1 MVYFRGTDLQ
11 ISVMEKDI
19 NNVFEKQWRSSL
31 SFCENILEKFILKCI
46 MNTIKQKQNASCI
59 RSVFCLIKDTSYS
72 ILVIL

>member
-31 SFCENILEKFILKCI
+31 SFCENIVEKFILKCI
-46 MNTIKQKQNASCI
+46 MNTIK
-59 RSVFCLIKDTSYS
+59 
-72 ILVIL
+72 